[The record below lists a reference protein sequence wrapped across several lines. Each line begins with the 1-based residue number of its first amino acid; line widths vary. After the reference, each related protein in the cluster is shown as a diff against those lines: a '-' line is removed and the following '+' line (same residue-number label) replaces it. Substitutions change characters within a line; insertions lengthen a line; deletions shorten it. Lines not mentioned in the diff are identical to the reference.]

1 MTLILPAFPG
11 ITWPRDITWGNF
23 DTTVQKSV
31 SGKIAGSYPN
41 IINPTRRYTISIS
54 GLDSSGNIPALTNN
68 SLQALVALFFQCY
81 GRALPFQYTDPE
93 DTIATTQQFGTGDG
107 ASVAFQLTRT
117 SSGFVESVF
126 APLAAPS
133 IYVNGVL
140 KTLTTDYT
148 ISNTG
153 KVTFVVA
160 PPLGQPITWTGT
172 YAWWCHWD
180 SDSLDT
186 SEFLSNI
193 HEAQKLS
200 FTTRVF

>member
-11 ITWPRDITWGNF
+11 ISWPRDMSWGNF
-23 DTTVQKSV
+23 DTTIQKSV

-41 IINPTRRYTISIS
+41 IVNPTRRYTLSIS
-54 GLDSSGNIPALTNN
+54 GLDSSGNSPALTNN
-68 SLQALVALFFQCY
+68 SLQLLVALFHQCY

-93 DTIATTQQFGTGDG
+93 DTVATAQQFGTGDG
-107 ASVAFQLTRT
+107 TTTVFQLTRT
-117 SSGFVESVF
+117 LFGFVEAVF
-126 APLAAPS
+126 APLGAPQ

-148 ISNTG
+148 ISATG
-153 KVTFVVA
+153 KVTFVVP
-160 PPLGQPITWTGT
+160 PPLGQAVTWTGT

-180 SDSLDT
+180 TDSLDT
-186 SEFLSNI
+186 SEFFSNL